1 MVEELKQLRVKI
13 IDGERHYVL
22 PDIGDR
28 ESTTWNKDIE
38 TEIKEASRKE
48 AARRLLLSRSE

>member
-1 MVEELKQLRVKI
+1 MVEELTQLRVKI

-22 PDIGDR
+22 PDIDDR
-28 ESTTWNKDIE
+28 ENTTWNRDIE
-38 TEIKEASRKE
+38 TEIKETSRKE